1 MTGLARSQGP
11 TDARRFDPLVILAVA
26 ALTLLTLALLLVGN
40 GDLRLAL
47 APVALTLVVRA
58 AIKAPLR
65 HSLLVLGFLCLTLE
79 NPAEAPPVHLWTP
92 PFYTLGALLLTHMN
106 TVVPVK
112 ALMFSGLDVLLVL
125 LAGIWVAR
133 RMGGAQIDLQGHVPP
148 APPLRRAAL
157 FCLTAIA
164 LVWGYGMLRDGFSF
178 ANSLWQVY
186 RVIYLPCIFL
196 LFSAGLRG
204 PADTR
209 ALGITLVAAAL
220 LRACIAIYLRAR
232 FPDTTLMPH
241 ATTHGDS
248 MLFSAGVLLMTALF
262 FERPSR
268 KGLALIATSVPV
280 LIWGMIAN
288 NRRLAWVELASCFL
302 IIYFITPM
310 TRLKRRVAQTVAV
323 CIPAIALYA
332 AIGWSQSSAAFAP
345 VRLFRSVIDAQADT
359 STQWRELENYDLY
372 YTLKDNPILGT
383 GFGHEYTEHIILPD
397 VARYYSLYRYA
408 PHNSILGLLVYTGYV
423 GFAGL
428 WMIVPLG
435 IFFAARSY
443 RFSVVPR
450 DRVAALTCVGVLVNF
465 SVHCFGDMA
474 LGSWPSVFTVA
485 PALALTAKQAV
496 ATGAWPLALRRDR
509 TP

>member
-1 MTGLARSQGP
+1 
-11 TDARRFDPLVILAVA
+11 LVILAVA
-26 ALTLLTLALLLVGN
+26 ALALLTLALLLIGN

-112 ALMFSGLDVLLVL
+112 ALMFSALDVLLVL
-125 LAGIWVAR
+125 LIGIWVAR

-148 APPLRRAAL
+148 APPLRRAVL
-157 FCLTAIA
+157 FCLAAIA
-164 LVWGYGMLRDGFSF
+164 FVWGFGMLRDGFSF
-178 ANSLWQVY
+178 SNSLWQVH

-196 LFSAGLRG
+196 LFTAGLRG

-268 KGLALIATSVPV
+268 KGLALIAASVPV

-310 TRLKRRVAQTVAV
+310 TRLKRRVAQTVAL
-323 CIPAIALYA
+323 CIPLLVLYA
-332 AIGWSQSSAAFAP
+332 AIGWGRSTGAFAP
-345 VRLFRSVIDAQADT
+345 VHLFRSVIDAQADT
-359 STQWRELENYDLY
+359 STQWRELENYNLY

-383 GFGHEYTEHIILPD
+383 GFGHEYIEQIILPD
-397 VARYYSLYRYA
+397 ISSYSLYRYA
-408 PHNSILGLLVYTGYV
+408 PHNSILGLLVYAGYV

-435 IFFAARSY
+435 IFFAARCY

-474 LGSWPSVFTVA
+474 LGSWTSVFTVA

-509 TP
+509 TH